1 MKFGEGR
8 EGGIDLAFGAG
19 LQDREL
25 HPRCARRRLHL
36 SDNALGNRNVRV
48 HEQGDDR
55 SLGNHLEQQLQP
67 LRHQVGCHL
76 ADAREVAARPGQAR
90 DQAAPDRIADAH
102 EDDRDRL
109 GCPFRRQ
116 RRRGPARCR
125 HCGGRGLP
133 PMRAADH
140 SDSPPSGTRSPD
152 FAPRHSRF
160 RSAPDGTPLSTVR
173 SGRAQNCRGS
183 RPPASPSA
191 ARGGCAARSSRRP
204 ARGLTR
210 GGSLDDPLATGVRLN
225 ARPTRDADAPHP
237 SSWRGYLR
245 ARRCWFKEFVPPRAA
260 VAARRNDAAGLSWSA
275 TGQEWLSGCSPGA

>member
-1 MKFGEGR
+1 MTSSAWEDRGR
-8 EGGIDLAFGAG
+8 DSQAERLGGAEIDDQL
-19 LQDREL
+19 E
-25 HPRCARRRLHL
+25 RRRLL
-36 SDNALGNRNVRV
+36 
-48 HEQGDDR
+48 DR
-55 SLGNHLEQQLQP
+55 QIG
-67 LRHQVGCHL
+67 
-76 ADAREVAARPGQAR
+76 
-90 DQAAPDRIADAH
+90 
-102 EDDRDRL
+102 RL
-109 GCPFRRQ
+109 GALEPQGSRPLQ
-116 RRRGPARCR
+116 SHR